1 MRHHLT
7 TPPPPLGRLH
17 EAGGRDLWLHRS
29 GEGGP
34 AVVFLP
40 GAGVVGLDFLNVH
53 ERVAEFTTSVLYDR
67 AGTGW
72 SDAAE
77 LPRSA
82 ADVTDELRDVLRA
95 ADVPGPYLLVGHSLA
110 GVYARHYAQRF
121 PGEVAALLLLDPY
134 HEDNTTRMPR
144 QALQMQE
151 QMRDQPV
158 PEPSKEVIE
167 MFRALFAQ
175 KLAHWPQAVRE
186 PLIEHHLAHWRTGM
200 QEMENL
206 DEVGNE
212 LRHAADVPDAPDVPL
227 IVLSASGHDPARAAQ
242 VPEDLERAITEVK
255 LALHAELADSTPD
268 GLHRVLDDAGHNWM
282 HVDRPDAVLRAIHD
296 LLERP

>member
-1 MRHHLT
+1 MRHHPT

-17 EAGGRDLWLHRS
+17 DAGGRDLWLHRS

-82 ADVTDELRDVLRA
+82 ADVTDELRALLRA

-158 PEPSKEVIE
+158 PEPSEEVIE
-167 MFRALFAQ
+167 MFRTLFAQ
-175 KLAHWPQAVRE
+175 KLAHWPQSVRE

-200 QEMENL
+200 REMENL

-242 VPEDLERAITEVK
+242 VPEDLERAINEVK
-255 LALHAELADSTPD
+255 LALHAELADAAPD